1 MRLDTKPHPI
11 RVTSMYILDE
21 ALQKM
26 RKVEARQNSE
36 EYNKTLHRWRGIKDR
51 DLDLDTF
58 KRVGG
63 TKLTPLS
70 TTAKR
75 PVAEAF
81 TKGQQRG
88 LIFRKTRASCTRS
101 HCNGRYWCRVYLL
114 SHGSSSVPTTV
125 SGEYFLS
132 VVNELLQLP
141 VGPDETRGFET
152 DLKS

>member
-81 TKGQQRG
+81 TKGQQRR
-88 LIFRKTRASCTRS
+88 LIFRYTTGGPRHPLDLRS
-101 HCNGRYWCRVYLL
+101 L
-114 SHGSSSVPTTV
+114 S
-125 SGEYFLS
+125 LS
-132 VVNELLQLP
+132 VRCSGLVRPDTLP
-141 VGPDETRGFET
+141 LGKD
-152 DLKS
+152 